1 MILRWQRVLPES
13 IHLELAIED
22 EKAVDVIPTVGFV
35 HRGLEKL
42 GERKDYCVESCPKQ
56 CLSLLTDI
64 EAPTVTKHRDTY

>member
-1 MILRWQRVLPES
+1 VLPEP

-42 GERKDYCVESCPKQ
+42 VERKDYCVDHARS
-56 CLSLLTDI
+56 S
-64 EAPTVTKHRDTY
+64 ASAS